1 MRGQH
6 FALRTSAAAAGAGNL
21 ATIGDMR
28 RVPKE
33 KLPRRQFPAISGN
46 SEGEP
51 GVGTSVEE
59 AQIRRQRE
67 SLELSRRRVH
77 DLEKATKAAL
87 VDIDQKLSERR
98 LAPSAPAVEPGPPP
112 NIVESDRSAIQGKAH
127 QLDVNLILD
136 RAIEVIGDRN
146 EAMRWLGTPVRALD
160 YATPISLLGTSEG
173 ATRVEDVLGQM
184 EHGVW

>member
-1 MRGQH
+1 M
-6 FALRTSAAAAGAGNL
+6 
-21 ATIGDMR
+21 
-28 RVPKE
+28 
-33 KLPRRQFPAISGN
+33 
-46 SEGEP
+46 
-51 GVGTSVEE
+51 GTSVEE